1 MPTPTASTSSG
12 GTPSRLRRRGAALL
26 AGATGLALAVTGC
39 TTGNSADG
47 GAEGKTDTIRST
59 MIANPNS
66 FNPLTSSGVPAT
78 MANSLLYATLLV
90 QDDNHTFAGDLASEW
105 ELSPTRG
112 EFTLREGATCA
123 DGTQITASV
132 VKASLDG
139 FAQKSNNKD
148 LVFGP
153 SEPKISADDAAGK
166 VTIEL
171 DTAWADMGQGLS
183 MPESGIICPAGLK
196 DPEGTTAGKVE
207 GAFSGPYTLA
217 DYQPGVNVEFAL
229 RDEGYTWPESAQPFE
244 GRVAK
249 TIKYSVSSDYN
260 SIANGLLTNQSDIA
274 TVLGEPMERFKDD
287 EKFGTERFSTANLF
301 MVFNERKGKPF
312 ADPEARRAV
321 AKAVDQKAFVQA
333 ATNGLGAPATSFVS
347 ESVQCAN
354 TDAALL
360 SPKDADLADIK
371 GQAATLVGTPAVGK
385 GAGNT
390 YIAQALNEAG
400 ADVKLRSVDTASL
413 FTELSTKPDSWDMTV
428 VNLVNISSTLYA
440 GLSRFTG
447 PTTEDGGRNITGA
460 KHEKFL
466 AQVGQAMAETDED
479 KRCAIYQDLQE
490 GLFQDAHVVPL
501 GDVSAQLTTAQGFS
515 ARVINGISS
524 ARTMRIT
531 D

>member
-1 MPTPTASTSSG
+1 MSARSASISSG
-12 GTPSRLRRRGAALL
+12 GSKTRRSPARRVTALL
-26 AGATGLALAVTGC
+26 AGVTGLVLTVTGC
-39 TTGNSADG
+39 TTGNST
-47 GAEGKTDTIRST
+47 EGEKTDTIRST

-78 MANSLLYATLLV
+78 MANSLLYGTLLV

-123 DGTQITASV
+123 DGTEITASV
-132 VKASLDG
+132 VKASLDA

-183 MPESGIICPAGLK
+183 TPESGIICPAGLK

-217 DYQPGVNVEFAL
+217 DYQPGVNVEFTL
-229 RDEGYTWPESAQPFE
+229 RDEGYTWPEYAQPFE
-244 GRVAK
+244 GRPAK

-260 SIANGLLTNQSDIA
+260 SIANGLLTNQIDIA

-287 EKFGTERFSTANLF
+287 EKFDTERFSTANLF

-312 ADPEARRAV
+312 ADSDARRAV

-360 SPKDADLADIK
+360 TPKDADLADIK

-390 YIAQALNEAG
+390 YVAQALNEAG
-400 ADVKLRSVDTASL
+400 ADVKLRNVDTASL

-440 GLSRFTG
+440 GISRFTG
-447 PTTEDGGRNITGA
+447 PITEDGGRNITGA
-460 KHEKFL
+460 KHEKYL
-466 AQVGQAMAETDED
+466 AQVGQAMAETDQD
-479 KRCAIYQDLQE
+479 KRCAIYKDLQE

-501 GDVSAQLTTAQGFS
+501 GDVSAQLTTAEGFS
-515 ARVINGISS
+515 ARIINGISS
-524 ARTMRIT
+524 ARTMRIL